1 MLDNG
6 VVPEA
11 KDDSLRLRDVDLIL
25 GSTPDAIQGVH
36 FAIVRKVDEFTVGIA
51 KISLVEW
58 NWFSKT
64 LFDLWLGSTC
74 DYLISKF

>member
-51 KISLVEW
+51 KISLVE
-58 NWFSKT
+58 
-64 LFDLWLGSTC
+64 
-74 DYLISKF
+74 